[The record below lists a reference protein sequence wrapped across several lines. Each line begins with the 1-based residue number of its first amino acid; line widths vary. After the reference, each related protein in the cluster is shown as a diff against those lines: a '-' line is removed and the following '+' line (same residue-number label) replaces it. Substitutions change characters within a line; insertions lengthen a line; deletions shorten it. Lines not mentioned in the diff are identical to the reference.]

1 MADSE
6 HGGEPVPATAGE
18 DRQGGPEIGSEL
30 TRIAAM
36 VERLRSELR
45 AAHAG
50 ADARAVIEMAK
61 GILVERFRCA
71 PADAARQLDQLS
83 ERAGLTRL
91 EFAADLVNQ
100 VAGDEISTVVGEF
113 TPGTA
118 PERSE
123 AAIRLRTTESGAL
136 AAANTRRVAESM
148 LAQAVSPLGATAIA
162 IWGAG
167 GDGSLTLRGFA
178 GIGESEARRWRYV
191 PPGVD
196 TPAGRALRRRDA
208 LWIDDLDE
216 TGLPSIAS
224 GGGGRV
230 VLPVGIGGRLIGILE
245 VCWPHPVRDYPP
257 RMRRQLEALAELC
270 SYTLDSD
277 PAAERGP
284 GAEGPAEAT
293 RLADDLLDP
302 ALVLVPAYDA
312 ERALVDF
319 RIHHL
324 NACFL
329 DPAGRPRELIQGASL
344 TEAYPISVGRE
355 RLFERIERVYATG
368 TSYRADPVTLTELS
382 GRMPRSVSAGL
393 SIGRHGDAV
402 LVVWRIRDVAER
414 SAALLRHAQRLG
426 RVGAFE
432 ENATSGEIIW
442 SEHLF
447 AMYGLEPTA
456 DPIPFGQLPLY
467 VAPSD
472 SQAAQ
477 RFLRAVLRY
486 RRADSAAFRI
496 VRPDGGIRHVR
507 IVAEPVLDPTGN
519 LLAVRGVYQD
529 ASTQHWTEIALS
541 ATRDRLT
548 RTEEQAA
555 EQSQLARRLQLA
567 IMPETQP
574 ATEIFGLRTA
584 VRYRPTEQDHLVGGD
599 WYDVVVLA
607 SKQILVSVGDIVGH
621 GIAAATGMVVLRN
634 ALRGLAAT
642 GVGPGHMLNW
652 LNQVAHQPD
661 DTIFATVV
669 CGLYDPETRVLRWAR
684 AGHLPPVLV
693 RAGAASTLPA
703 VDGMILG
710 AVAET
715 QYEEGEMRL
724 EADDVLLLYTDGLIE
739 RRGRA
744 LDDCVQRLLTE
755 SARFD
760 GCLGDRLD
768 HLLGN
773 SDADSDDDM
782 CVVGLE
788 VCGSAPSSGI
798 AQ

>member
-6 HGGEPVPATAGE
+6 RGGEPVPEVAGE
-18 DRQGGPEIGSEL
+18 DRQDGPDVGSEL
-30 TRIAAM
+30 IRIAAT
-36 VERLRSELR
+36 VERLRSEIR
-45 AAHAG
+45 AAHAS
-50 ADARAVIEMAK
+50 ADARAVVEMAK

-71 PADAARQLDQLS
+71 PAHAARQLDLLS

-91 EFAADLVNQ
+91 EFAADLVNE
-100 VAGDEISTVVGEF
+100 VAGDEIGAVVGEF
-113 TPGTA
+113 APSTPA
-118 PERSE
+118 SRSE
-123 AAIRLRTTESGAL
+123 AVRLRTAESGAL
-136 AAANTRRVAESM
+136 AAGNTRQVAESL

-191 PPGVD
+191 PPGVG
-196 TPAGRALRRRDA
+196 TPAGRALVLRDS
-208 LWIDDLDE
+208 LWLRDIGE
-216 TGLPSIAS
+216 TGLPSIAG

-230 VLPVGIGGRLIGILE
+230 VLPVGIGGRLVGILE
-245 VCWPHPVRDYPP
+245 VCWPRPIAEYPP
-257 RMRRQLEALAELC
+257 RLRRQLEALAELC
-270 SYTLDSD
+270 SYALDSD
-277 PAAERGP
+277 AEL
-284 GAEGPAEAT
+284 GADADGPAEAV
-293 RLADDLLDP
+293 RLADELFDP
-302 ALVLVPAYDA
+302 ALVLLPAYDA
-312 ERALVDF
+312 EGALVDF

-324 NACFL
+324 NARFL
-329 DPAGRPRELIQGASL
+329 DPAGRPRELLEGASL

-355 RLFERIERVYATG
+355 RLFECVERVYATG
-368 TSYRADPVTLTELS
+368 ASYRADPVTLTELS
-382 GRMPRSVSAGL
+382 GRLPRSVSAGL

-402 LVVWRIRDVAER
+402 LVMWRIRDVAER
-414 SAALLRHAQRLG
+414 WAALLRHAQRLG
-426 RVGAFE
+426 GVGAFE
-432 ENATSGEIIW
+432 ENATGGEIVW
-442 SEHLF
+442 SEQLF

-467 VAPSD
+467 VDSSD

-477 RFLRAVLRY
+477 RFLRTVLHYRRVDSAVL
-486 RRADSAAFRI
+486 RI

-507 IVAEPVLDPTGN
+507 VVAEPVLDPAGN
-519 LLAVRGVYQD
+519 LLAIRGVYQD

-555 EQSQLARRLQLA
+555 EQSQLARRLQMA

-621 GIAAATGMVVLRN
+621 GITAATGMVVLRN

-642 GVGPGHMLNW
+642 GAGPGQMLNW

-661 DTIFATVV
+661 DTIYATVV

-693 RAGAASTLPA
+693 RAGTATTLPA

-724 EADDVLLLYTDGLIE
+724 ETDDVLLLYTDGLIE
-739 RRGRA
+739 RRGRP

-755 SARFD
+755 SAHFD
-760 GCLGDRLD
+760 GRLGDRLD
-768 HLLGN
+768 HLLGT

-788 VCGSAPSSGI
+788 VCGTAPGLRT
-798 AQ
+798 AD